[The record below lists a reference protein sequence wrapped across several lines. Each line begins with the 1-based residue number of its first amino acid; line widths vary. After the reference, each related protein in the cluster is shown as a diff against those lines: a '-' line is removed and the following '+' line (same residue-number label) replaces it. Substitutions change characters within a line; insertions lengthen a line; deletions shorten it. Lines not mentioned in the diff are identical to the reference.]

1 MRCILYR
8 LGLILLLLW
17 PSTVRALSVTVST
30 TDSVSVVAHV
40 SWPEALP
47 DFIADRLERGIPS
60 TLGVQVELWRE
71 RSAWYDTSVGVWIYE
86 AQLAREP
93 WSGAYALITSAGTTG
108 ADSLSTL
115 RRLASEL
122 DLPLPLSDTTLDS
135 TANYRVAVTAVIR
148 PITASDLREVETW
161 LGGELGSRRGPLLG
175 IPRGLFG
182 IVRDLSGLGDR
193 REKARSGRF
202 RLVPKS
208 QTVDVIPL
216 AD

>member
-1 MRCILYR
+1 M
-8 LGLILLLLW
+8 GLLFLL
-17 PSTVRALSVTVST
+17 PGTARALSVTVSP
-30 TDSVSVVAHV
+30 TDSISVVAHV
-40 SWPEALP
+40 DWPDAVP

-71 RSAWYDTSVGVWIYE
+71 RSAWYDTSVGSWIYE
-86 AQLAREP
+86 AQLAREA
-93 WSGAYALITSAGTTG
+93 WSGAYALITLDGATN

-115 RRLASEL
+115 RRMASQL
-122 DLPLPLSDTTLDS
+122 DLPLPLGGTPIDS
-135 TANYRVAVTAVIR
+135 NATYRVAVTAIVR

-161 LGGELGSRRGPLLG
+161 LGGELGTGRGPLLG

-202 RLVPKS
+202 RLVPTGGS
-208 QTVDVIPL
+208 VDVIPCQE
-216 AD
+216 